1 VDFTGVIAGK
11 SPATFFSP
19 LPLIAESTSP
29 LNVVGS
35 RRPDSNFRLL
45 QFEGDFDIIMQLKG
59 LVVIRFLH
67 TSDWQLGMTR
77 HFLAEGAQE
86 RYSQSRF
93 DAIRTMGRNARDAK
107 CQFMLV
113 CGDAFESNQVDR
125 KTIARTL
132 EALKDVP
139 VPVFILPGNHD
150 PLNAASVYRSST
162 FIERK
167 PPQVQVIETA
177 APIKVAEGVELVGA
191 PWMSKRP
198 VANPIEDAINAL
210 APADVGV
217 TRICMGH
224 GAVDTLTPDRESAGI
239 ISVAALERALAEG
252 KMHFVALGDRHSLTK
267 VGGGDRI
274 WYSGTPESTDFR
286 ETQSGY
292 AHIVEIGDGSV
303 TTKPVQIGQWRFI
316 DRERV
321 DLNTADDEE
330 ALRKSLEEIENKD
343 RTVVR
348 LNLVGSLSLTLSG
361 ALQSHLLAAKDV
373 FGAFDVRDDAL
384 LVLPDDTDFANLGF
398 SGFADGTVQ
407 RLRSKIAEDGDES
420 TVAREA
426 LMLLLRLA
434 KGAA

>member
-1 VDFTGVIAGK
+1 
-11 SPATFFSP
+11 
-19 LPLIAESTSP
+19 
-29 LNVVGS
+29 
-35 RRPDSNFRLL
+35 
-45 QFEGDFDIIMQLKG
+45 
-59 LVVIRFLH
+59 VIRFLH

-93 DAIRTMGRNARDAK
+93 DAIRTMGRVAK
-107 CQFMLV
+107 DQNCQFMLV
-113 CGDAFESNQVDR
+113 CGDAFESNLVDR
-125 KTIARTL
+125 KTVARAM
-132 EALKDVP
+132 EALKEVS

-150 PLNAASVYRSST
+150 TLNAASVYHSST

-167 PPQVQVIETA
+167 PVQVQVIETA
-177 APIKVAEGVELVGA
+177 APIKIAEGVELVGA

-198 VANPIEDAINAL
+198 VANPIEEAINAL
-210 APADVGV
+210 VPANKV

-224 GAVDTLTPDRESAGI
+224 GAVDTLTPDMESAGI
-239 ISVAALERALAEG
+239 ISVAALERAIGEG
-252 KMHFVALGDRHSLTK
+252 KIHFVALGDRHSLTK

-274 WYSGTPESTDFR
+274 WYSGTPEATDFR

-292 AHIVEIGDGSV
+292 ANIVEIGDGSM
-303 TTKPVQIGQWRFI
+303 TTKPVQIGQWRFLE
-316 DRERV
+316 RERV
-321 DLNTADDEE
+321 DLNTADDVE

-348 LNLVGSLSLTLSG
+348 LNLVGSLSLALSG
-361 ALQSHLLAAKDV
+361 ALQNHLLAAKDV

-384 LVLPDDTDFANLGF
+384 LALPDDTDFANLGF

-407 RLRSKIAEDGDES
+407 RLRSKIAEGGDEG

-434 KGAA
+434 RGAA

>member
-1 VDFTGVIAGK
+1 MVK
-11 SPATFFSP
+11 
-19 LPLIAESTSP
+19 
-29 LNVVGS
+29 
-35 RRPDSNFRLL
+35 
-45 QFEGDFDIIMQLKG
+45 
-59 LVVIRFLH
+59 FLH

-93 DAIRTMGRNARDAK
+93 DAIRAMGRIAKDEK
-107 CQFMLV
+107 CQFMLM

-125 KTIARTL
+125 KTVARAM
-132 EALKDVP
+132 EALKEVS

-150 PLNAASVYRSST
+150 ALNAASVYRSST

-167 PPQVQVIETA
+167 PAQVQVIETA

-198 VANPIEDAINAL
+198 VANPIEEAISAL
-210 APADVGV
+210 VPANKV

-224 GAVDTLTPDRESAGI
+224 GAVDTLTPDMESAGI
-239 ISVAALERALAEG
+239 ISVASLERAIGEG
-252 KMHFVALGDRHSLTK
+252 KIHFVVLGDRHSLTK

-274 WYSGTPESTDFR
+274 WYSGTPEATDFR

-303 TTKPVQIGQWRFI
+303 TTKSIQIGHWRFI
-316 DRERV
+316 ERERV
-321 DLNTADDEE
+321 DLNTADDVE
-330 ALRKSLEEIENKD
+330 ALRKSLEEIENKE

-348 LNLVGSLSLTLSG
+348 LNLVGSLSL
-361 ALQSHLLAAKDV
+361 ALNGGLQNHLLAAKDV
-373 FGAFDVRDDAL
+373 FGAFDVRDGAL

-407 RLRSKIAEDGDES
+407 RLRSKIAEGGDDS